1 MSSRA
6 AAVGEA
12 FACSSPAYG
21 TISHNHTQLLPPRR
35 LPPSRHPSLFVA
47 GTSILDLGISL
58 SKEFVH
64 SDLTRHRL
72 PTLQHS
78 LVLTDLALRH
88 HFIAGY
94 SIARMETLTT
104 HPSTAQQATAFT
116 SPASLSFPGGAGEL
130 TPPSEKD
137 GNPQANGASGAYQN
151 GQQQQKGVDASSN
164 GNGVTPSTPAATP
177 GAGVSG
183 IGKLLAV

>member
-1 MSSRA
+1 M
-6 AAVGEA
+6 
-12 FACSSPAYG
+12 
-21 TISHNHTQLLPPRR
+21 
-35 LPPSRHPSLFVA
+35 
-47 GTSILDLGISL
+47 
-58 SKEFVH
+58 
-64 SDLTRHRL
+64 RHRL

-78 LVLTDLALRH
+78 LVVTDVAFRYHL
-88 HFIAGY
+88 IAGH

-137 GNPQANGASGAYQN
+137 GNPQANGTSGAYQS
-151 GQQQQKGVDASSN
+151 GQQQLKGVDASSN

-177 GAGVSG
+177 GAGQGVSG
-183 IGKLLAV
+183 LGELLASQTA